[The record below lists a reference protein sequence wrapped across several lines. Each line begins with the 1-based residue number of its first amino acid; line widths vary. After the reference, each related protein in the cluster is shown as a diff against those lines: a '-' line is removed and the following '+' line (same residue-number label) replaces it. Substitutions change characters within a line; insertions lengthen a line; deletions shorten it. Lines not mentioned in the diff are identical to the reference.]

1 MNNAFKEA
9 LKAGRPQIGLW
20 LGLCSSYSAELLA
33 GAGFDWLLID
43 GEHAPN
49 NVQTVLTQ
57 LQAIAPYPS
66 QPVVRPSW
74 NDPVQ
79 IKQLLDV
86 GAQTLLVPMVQNA
99 EEARLAVRATR
110 YPPAGIRGVGSA
122 LARAS
127 RWNRVPDYIHRANDA
142 MCVLVQIETREA
154 LKNLPQILDVEGVDG
169 VFIGPAD
176 LSADMGHGGN
186 PQHPEV
192 QAAIEDAIQQ
202 IRQAGKA
209 PGILV
214 YLTWWFPAYHRAR
227 ANALFMIAMPVT
239 MMLGS
244 ILSGYILALDGLW
257 NLKGWQWLFL
267 LEGLPSVVLGVVT
280 WFFLNDTPDKANWLD
295 NEEKQALKTMIDRER
310 EHAAI
315 VPASP
320 RSTLREVLTPAVLM
334 YTLAYFCLTNTLS
347 AINIWTPQILQSFNT
362 GSSNIMI
369 GLLAA
374 IPQFCTIFGMIW
386 WSRRSDRRKERKMH
400 TILPYLF
407 AAAGWLLASATHHS
421 LIQLIGI
428 IMASVGSFT
437 AMAIFWTT
445 PDRVISLQSRAVALA
460 VINAI
465 GNVGSAVSPL
475 LIGILRDTTG
485 SFSSGLWFVAGLLIV
500 GALVLTRIPM
510 SQREDAA
517 AAPGLAAQKGH

>member
-1 MNNAFKEA
+1 MAPGVSPAIPATEEDRIYRKVGWRLVPLLVVCYVVAYLDRVNVGFAKLQMLQELQFSETVY
-9 LKAGRPQIGLW
+9 GL
-20 LGLCSSYSAELLA
+20 
-33 GAGFDWLLID
+33 GAGIFFIGYFLFEI
-43 GEHAPN
+43 
-49 NVQTVLTQ
+49 
-57 LQAIAPYPS
+57 PS
-66 QPVVRPSW
+66 
-74 NDPVQ
+74 N
-79 IKQLLDV
+79 IILHKV
-86 GAQTLLVPMVQNA
+86 GARIWIARIMITWGIISACMMFVSSVPMFYALRFLLGAA
-99 EEARLAVRATR
+99 E
-110 YPPAGIRGVGSA
+110 AG
-122 LARAS
+122 
-127 RWNRVPDYIHRANDA
+127 
-142 MCVLVQIETREA
+142 
-154 LKNLPQILDVEGVDG
+154 
-169 VFIGPAD
+169 FF
-176 LSADMGHGGN
+176 
-186 PQHPEV
+186 
-192 QAAIEDAIQQ
+192 
-202 IRQAGKA
+202 
-209 PGILV
+209 PGIIL
-214 YLTWWFPAYHRAR
+214 YLTYWYPAAR
-227 ANALFMIAMPVT
+227 RGRITTFFMTAVPMSGLIGGPISGWIMST
-239 MMLGS
+239 FHGDHG
-244 ILSGYILALDGLW
+244 LS
-257 NLKGWQWLFL
+257 GWQWLFL

-295 NEEKQALKTMIDRER
+295 NEEKQALKAMIDRER

-465 GNVGSAVSPL
+465 GNIGSAVSPL